1 MAFMLG
7 AKDRRVPLDD
17 GKRYATALAARGVET
32 RVLVF
37 PEDTHALDR
46 PQTDFEQWLNLAWW
60 LRRHMG

>member
-7 AKDRRVPLDD
+7 SKDRRVPLDD
-17 GKRYATALAARGVET
+17 GKRYATALASRGIET

-37 PEDTHALDR
+37 PEDTHALDK

-60 LRRHMG
+60 LRQHSA